1 VSIEHHIVGNQ
12 GSDVLVGDA
21 ADKIITALGI
31 DVLRGDAVWRARTG
45 RAGHALSQADNLD
58 QKRPRGD
65 ARSTGDAAIVA
76 RSPSHSPATSSVL
89 FPGDDDVLIA
99 NSEPSVISANLGP
112 AFSPA
117 PRATLAH
124 HSAIPNAALPCNIK
138 NAPCSFPCKYQKC
151 SLLLKVGRT
160 PSKILKPL
168 ENLTGNRIGSP
179 CNF

>member
-1 VSIEHHIVGNQ
+1 VSTEHHIVGNQ

-21 ADKIITALGI
+21 AAKIITALGGN

-45 RAGHALSQADNLD
+45 RAGHALPQADNLD
-58 QKRPRGD
+58 QKRPGGD
-65 ARSTGDAAIVA
+65 ARSTGDAAIAA
-76 RSPSHSPATSSVL
+76 RSHFALAGTPSVL

-117 PRATLAH
+117 PRATLPTIRQFQTLLFP
-124 HSAIPNAALPCNIK
+124 AISK

-151 SLLLKVGRT
+151 SLLL
-160 PSKILKPL
+160 
-168 ENLTGNRIGSP
+168 
-179 CNF
+179 